1 MGARMHATAGYTAE
15 QSSDLYIADGDWNDW
30 MYGALHKYPITV
42 ELSGNSFYPPDEFI
56 AGESRRNWPSA
67 VFVAQIADCPTKIVG
82 VSCSTEAL
90 HR

>member
-1 MGARMHATAGYTAE
+1 MALARDE
-15 QSSDLYIADGDWNDW
+15 FVDW

-56 AGESRRNWPSA
+56 PGEAHRNWAAA

-82 VSCSTEAL
+82 VHCGTGGPTPGLLGSKT
-90 HR
+90 R